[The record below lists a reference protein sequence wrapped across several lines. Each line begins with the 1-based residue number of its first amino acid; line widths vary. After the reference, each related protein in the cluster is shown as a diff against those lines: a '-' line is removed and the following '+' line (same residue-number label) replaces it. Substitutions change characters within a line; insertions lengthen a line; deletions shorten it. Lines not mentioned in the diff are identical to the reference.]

1 VKKGLFLLAIF
12 LISLGCGGYKA
23 KKNRLSPEE
32 IKVADLAQQVES
44 QAAQLKSEKNQDLLT
59 ELNERASRFRN
70 ACLRFG
76 SNSLEARGAFDKLY
90 YQAAQIS
97 STVTPQN
104 DPELYAQWEKLR
116 TGTLMQIAEILGYRP
131 EKANQ

>member
-1 VKKGLFLLAIF
+1 MKKLLLICVVLFVAI
-12 LISLGCGGYKA
+12 GCGGYKA
-23 KKNRLSPEE
+23 KKNPRSPEE
-32 IKVADLAQQVES
+32 LKVADLAQQVES
-44 QAAQLKSEKNQDLLT
+44 QAGQLKSEKHQDVLS
-59 ELNERASRFRN
+59 ELNDRASRFRN

-97 STVTPQN
+97 STVTPQS